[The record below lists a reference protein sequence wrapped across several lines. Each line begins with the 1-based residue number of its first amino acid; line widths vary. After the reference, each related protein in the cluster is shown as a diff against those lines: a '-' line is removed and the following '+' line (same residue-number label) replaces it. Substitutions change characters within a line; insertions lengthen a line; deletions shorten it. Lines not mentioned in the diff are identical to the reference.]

1 MKRYDRRVFVLAV
14 MLVPAMQAFALD
26 APPPA
31 FTGRII
37 GQVVY
42 GKDPAARITVTLE
55 GPDKKVATSDAKG
68 EFVFKDLP
76 AGEYTLSAEGTA
88 KNNIRKGT
96 GKATV
101 VEGTAKPAPVIIKL
115 N

>member
-1 MKRYDRRVFVLAV
+1 MKRYDRRLFVLAV
-14 MLVPAMQAFALD
+14 MLVPAFNALALD

-31 FTGRII
+31 FTGRIM

-42 GKDPAARITVTLE
+42 GKDPAARITITLE

-68 EFVFKDLP
+68 EFVFNDLP
-76 AGEYTLSAEGTA
+76 AGEYRLSAEGRA

-101 VEGTAKPAPVIIKL
+101 VEGAAKPAPIIIKL